1 LKKHDLLKISTDDGI
16 TIDLKQL
23 DENADSSM
31 RCKRQP
37 ASNVIDESDLHVEKQ
52 NLLKTSMDNGIT
64 IDVKSLDENDDFSMH

>member
-16 TIDLKQL
+16 TIDLKRL

-37 ASNVIDESDLHVEKQ
+37 ASNVMELTEPMFVTNDLYKIS
-52 NLLKTSMDNGIT
+52 TDDGIT
-64 IDVKSLDENDDFSMH
+64 TDFDPRKIGPPT